1 MIQTTSV
8 SDAWLGRTAKL
19 EYDNAIEFAGHLD
32 WDKAAD
38 KPDILPGM
46 VVKSLG
52 NKELALY
59 DGTGTPFGLAA
70 IFVAPKYGKR
80 GINQLD
86 EDGNFTAIV
95 GTNNTTVRVWND
107 ALSTDFKKAF
117 ADDKGTLTPV
127 YAGED
132 GKLTT
137 KDSGSGVVG
146 VLNEFDD
153 DSVVI
158 QLYAPTASATPA
170 AGGSTTPTA

>member
-8 SDAWLGRTAKL
+8 NDAWLGRTAKI

-32 WDKAAD
+32 WDKAAN

-46 VVKSLG
+46 VVKNLG
-52 NKELALY
+52 NGELALY

-86 EDGNFTAIV
+86 ESGNFTAIV
-95 GTNNTTVRVWND
+95 GNTNTTVRVFND
-107 ALSTDFKKAF
+107 ALAADFVRTF
-117 ADDKGTLTPV
+117 PADGTIVPV
-127 YAGED
+127 YANAE

-137 KDSGSGVVG
+137 TAGDSGVVG
-146 VLNEFDD
+146 ALMEFDN

-158 QLYAPTASATPA
+158 QLHAPAVKTA
-170 AGGSTTPTA
+170 